1 MRVGWRE
8 PRLSLIRSFFK
19 KKVTSN
25 KESEYF
31 YKSRLDTSS
40 TRLRENP
47 NGAYAALGKEI
58 VFLGAASP
66 SWGKAQG
73 KTMGLGWKGWVPEGC
88 RAQDEQIHPLCAR
101 ANPERKRNLILQLMG
116 MRKSQ

>member
-58 VFLGAASP
+58 VFFGCGVPKLGQS
-66 SWGKAQG
+66 SG
-73 KTMGLGWKGWVPEGC
+73 
-88 RAQDEQIHPLCAR
+88 
-101 ANPERKRNLILQLMG
+101 
-116 MRKSQ
+116 

>member
-66 SWGKAQG
+66 SWGKARG

-88 RAQDEQIHPLCAR
+88 RAQDVQTHPLCAR
-101 ANPERKRNLILQLMG
+101 ARVSI
-116 MRKSQ
+116 